1 MTETEKALREAAQLA
16 LDTLLLPIP
25 NIQTTEPEYWEF
37 ETQQELAIEALRKAL
52 KQ

>member
-16 LDTLLLPIP
+16 LDTLLLPKP
-25 NIQTTEPEYWEF
+25 HHSWTEEEDWEF
-37 ETQQELAIEALRKAL
+37 ETKQELAIEALRKAL